1 MLKTKYI
8 FILLFCIFMLVLS
21 LGFYVVIKQNFEISI
36 TNQYEQKLKS
46 IDDVL
51 RFSLIDELN
60 ASNID
65 DFARQTRID
74 IIILKDNFIISS
86 IDENSSLVR
95 DDEMMDEALQDE
107 TAQDEVQSEVVQNEV
122 QADEAQG
129 GVQGDEVQ
137 THGVQGGEEARSDE
151 TQGGEVAQSAKIQ
164 SSQAQAL
171 DAPNK
176 EAQSSEAQT
185 LGTLD
190 NETQASQTQNSKA
203 QKLIN
208 FFIQNSSQ
216 KLKKARI
223 EDNDVFYKSYEFQ
236 NYRYI
241 IITYPKYT
249 QLEDYESKA
258 LLMLI
263 LCGLIFF
270 VLLQIFSKKLRM
282 SFEKILIF
290 LEKIDKKEQIL
301 LAPSIFKELNEL
313 NQKLYKTKEFLLKK
327 DRQSKKQE
335 AKISLKNTQLSS
347 VISAISHELK
357 NPLSVIDLSLD
368 LLKDEKMSDKKL
380 KASLL
385 EKISQQSTKLNALT
399 DKLNFVFNLSYQAL
413 NKKEFDLFALCA
425 KIVQTPGFERVRLT
439 GSGEK
444 VFADELLIEQVII
457 NLLSNALK
465 YSQDEVILSVS
476 GTLVAV
482 KDSGKG
488 IAPNQ
493 ITLITKKF
501 YKIDSTS
508 ENSFG
513 IGLFLV
519 KKILNMHE
527 ASLIIHSELN
537 KGSEFSFTLERKDDT
552 QD

>member
-21 LGFYVVIKQNFEISI
+21 LGFYVVIKQNFEVSI

-74 IIILKDNFIISS
+74 LIILKDNFIISS

-95 DDEMMDEALQDE
+95 NDEMTGEALQDE
-107 TAQDEVQSEVVQNEV
+107 TAQDEMQSEVVQNEV

-129 GVQGDEVQ
+129 GGVQGSEVQ
-137 THGVQGGEEARSDE
+137 TLGAQSDE
-151 TQGGEVAQSAKIQ
+151 TQGGEVAQSAKTQ

-171 DAPNK
+171 DTLNN
-176 EAQSSEAQT
+176 EAQSTKPQA
-185 LGTLD
+185 LGTLN
-190 NETQASQTQNSKA
+190 NETQASQMQNSKA

-223 EDNDVFYKSYEFQ
+223 EDNEVFYKSYEFQ

-270 VLLQIFSKKLRM
+270 ILLQIFSKKLRM

-439 GSGEK
+439 GSGER

-537 KGSEFSFTLERKDDT
+537 KGSEFSFTLEKI
-552 QD
+552 